1 MITLLW
7 ALGCTGDTPR
17 FDVGG
22 ADTGGDAA
30 QTYMCGGWAPWV
42 VGRTFTFHARGTDWE
57 SDRTR
62 TISVMDEDGTVERAL
77 AVDDVYFPGAGIE
90 RGHCD
95 DTGYVLDELEYA
107 QEGYSYVN
115 TYHPGA
121 LWIPRPQPLG
131 AAWVSAYTIEWVDG
145 DGSSGSTEDSYT
157 STVVNVETVSLPI
170 GVVRA
175 FRVEVRGTDD
185 DTLWSDLWYAEGLGQ
200 VQSINYDGDM
210 NPTQQFQLVSIQD
223 GP

>member
-1 MITLLW
+1 MIALLW
-7 ALGCTGDTPR
+7 ALACTSDTPR

-30 QTYMCGGWAPWV
+30 PTYVCGGWAPWIA
-42 VGRTFTFHARGTDWE
+42 GRTYTHHGRGTDWE
-57 SDRTR
+57 SNRIR
-62 TISVMDEDGTVERAL
+62 TIRVMDDDGTVERTVE
-77 AVDDVYFPGAGIE
+77 VDDVYYPGTGAE

-95 DTGYVLDELEYA
+95 DVGYVLDEQEYA

-115 TYHPGA
+115 TYDPGA

-131 AAWVSAYTIEWVDG
+131 AAWVSAYTLGWVDN
-145 DGSSGSTEDSYT
+145 DGGSGSNVVSYT
-157 STVVNVETVSLPI
+157 STVVDLETVSLPI
-170 GVVRA
+170 GVVSA

-200 VQSINYDGDM
+200 VQSIAYDGDM
-210 NPTQQFQLVSIQD
+210 NATQEFQLVSIQD
-223 GP
+223 AP